1 MDRISL
7 SDLEKTEIEIPA
19 DVWKPGS
26 NPFDRVVV
34 GRILSGSRFNFNAL
48 KETMLTAFKPRKQI
62 DFEKLDNGRFLL
74 NFESPNDLDKVLEGG
89 PWCYDNDLVILK
101 LLLEN
106 DDPLSV
112 PLWWVDFYVLA
123 KGLPISKMTKDMAS
137 FIGNSLGQF
146 RSVDLARNGVAG
158 GSTLRIRVGLDVSKP
173 LRRVSFFRAGSN
185 NFNISYTYERL
196 PNFCYICGI
205 MGHIFQFCEAPNKDD
220 FKKSDKEFPFGPSLR
235 APSRMSYPYRS
246 MRRGSDAFSPHNEN
260 PSRSSLSTTWRKDS
274 RPHDH
279 QLPVRAQVQKLE
291 GTKTHNA
298 AHKQPISDCEMEGT
312 FGASP
317 PTYLNSLTVGSMV
330 PMITSLVKIV
340 SPGDK
345 NQRPISPS
353 HELDHTIDALGVHPV
368 IARSVQSPTKE
379 TQAIQVIIQSP
390 NPSASQRRLFNEP
403 YGDGDLISETNAPPP
418 SPILINIPLQF
429 AMSPARHGHKS
440 VSSRRKK
447 GYSKKFTPKSL
458 KRKMHDISP
467 IPVEVLEPVQKR
479 SHVISDRKETIEAW
493 IRSCHV
499 ALKLAPKLP
508 PIIATS
514 FSSKTLRLSATMQAL
529 QSAALRPSPFDPLR
543 KHHHSAAVPSSNAKP
558 QSKKLNFTISAS
570 AATAAPK
577 RETDPKKR
585 VVITGMGL
593 VSVFGNDV
601 EAYYEKLLSG
611 ESGIAPI
618 DRFDA
623 SKFPTRFGGQIRGFK
638 SEGYID
644 GKNDRRLDDC
654 LRYCIVAGKKALES
668 ADLGGEKLNTIDK
681 IRGGV
686 LVGTGMG
693 GLTVFSDGVQALIEK
708 GHRKITPFFIPYAI
722 TNMGS
727 ALLAI
732 DLGLMGPNYSISTAC
747 ATSNYC
753 FYAAANHIRRG
764 EADLMLAG
772 GTEAAIIPIG
782 LGGFVACRAL
792 SQRNDDP
799 QTASRPWDKDRDG
812 FVMGEGAGVLVMESL
827 EHAMKRGAPII
838 AEYLG
843 GAVNCDA
850 YHMTDPR
857 ADGLGVSSCI
867 HSALEDAGV
876 SPEEVNY
883 INAHATSTI
892 VGDLAELNA
901 IKKVFKNTSEIKIN
915 ATKSM
920 IGHCLGA
927 AGGLE
932 AIATVKAI
940 TTGWLHPTIN
950 QFNPEPS
957 VEFDTV
963 ANKKQQHEVN
973 VAISNSFG
981 FGGHNSVVAFSAF
994 KP

>member
-1 MDRISL
+1 
-7 SDLEKTEIEIPA
+7 
-19 DVWKPGS
+19 
-26 NPFDRVVV
+26 
-34 GRILSGSRFNFNAL
+34 
-48 KETMLTAFKPRKQI
+48 
-62 DFEKLDNGRFLL
+62 
-74 NFESPNDLDKVLEGG
+74 
-89 PWCYDNDLVILK
+89 
-101 LLLEN
+101 
-106 DDPLSV
+106 
-112 PLWWVDFYVLA
+112 
-123 KGLPISKMTKDMAS
+123 
-137 FIGNSLGQF
+137 
-146 RSVDLARNGVAG
+146 
-158 GSTLRIRVGLDVSKP
+158 
-173 LRRVSFFRAGSN
+173 
-185 NFNISYTYERL
+185 
-196 PNFCYICGI
+196 
-205 MGHIFQFCEAPNKDD
+205 
-220 FKKSDKEFPFGPSLR
+220 
-235 APSRMSYPYRS
+235 
-246 MRRGSDAFSPHNEN
+246 
-260 PSRSSLSTTWRKDS
+260 
-274 RPHDH
+274 
-279 QLPVRAQVQKLE
+279 
-291 GTKTHNA
+291 
-298 AHKQPISDCEMEGT
+298 
-312 FGASP
+312 
-317 PTYLNSLTVGSMV
+317 
-330 PMITSLVKIV
+330 
-340 SPGDK
+340 
-345 NQRPISPS
+345 
-353 HELDHTIDALGVHPV
+353 
-368 IARSVQSPTKE
+368 
-379 TQAIQVIIQSP
+379 
-390 NPSASQRRLFNEP
+390 
-403 YGDGDLISETNAPPP
+403 
-418 SPILINIPLQF
+418 
-429 AMSPARHGHKS
+429 
-440 VSSRRKK
+440 
-447 GYSKKFTPKSL
+447 
-458 KRKMHDISP
+458 
-467 IPVEVLEPVQKR
+467 
-479 SHVISDRKETIEAW
+479 
-493 IRSCHV
+493 
-499 ALKLAPKLP
+499 
-508 PIIATS
+508 
-514 FSSKTLRLSATMQAL
+514 MQAL
-529 QSAALRPSPFDPLR
+529 QSTAFLHPSPLETLR
-543 KHHHSAAVPSSNAKP
+543 RSWQHSAALPSYNARATAKRRP
-558 QSKKLNFTISAS
+558 LTLSAS
-570 AATAAPK
+570 TATAPK

-601 EAYYEKLLSG
+601 DAYYEKLLAG
-611 ESGIAPI
+611 ESGITLI

-623 SKFPTRFGGQIRGFK
+623 SKFPTRFGGQIRGFQA
-638 SEGYID
+638 EGYID

-668 ADLGGEKLNTIDK
+668 ADLGGEKLDKLIGDLNECMPIDK
-681 IRGGV
+681 IRAGV

-693 GLTVFSDGVQALIEK
+693 GLSVFSDGVQALIEK

-764 EADLMLAG
+764 EADLMVVG

-799 QTASRPWDKDRDG
+799 RTASRPWDQDRDG

-843 GAVNCDA
+843 GAVTCDA

-867 HSALEDAGV
+867 LSALEDAGV

-883 INAHATSTI
+883 INAHATSTL
-892 VGDLAELNA
+892 VGDLAEINA
-901 IKKVFKNTSEIKIN
+901 IKKVFKDTSDIKIN

-940 TTGWLHPTIN
+940 TTGWLHPSIN

-963 ANKKQQHEVN
+963 ANQKKQHEVN

>member
-1 MDRISL
+1 MQAIQAPTLR
-7 SDLEKTEIEIPA
+7 P
-19 DVWKPGS
+19 
-26 NPFDRVVV
+26 
-34 GRILSGSRFNFNAL
+34 
-48 KETMLTAFKPRKQI
+48 
-62 DFEKLDNGRFLL
+62 
-74 NFESPNDLDKVLEGG
+74 SPL
-89 PWCYDNDLVILK
+89 
-101 LLLEN
+101 
-106 DDPLSV
+106 DPLRNR
-112 PLWWVDFYVLA
+112 
-123 KGLPISKMTKDMAS
+123 T
-137 FIGNSLGQF
+137 QF
-146 RSVDLARNGVAG
+146 PNATSRPSN
-158 GSTLRIRVGLDVSKP
+158 TT
-173 LRRVSFFRAGSN
+173 RRVSF
-185 NFNISYTYERL
+185 
-196 PNFCYICGI
+196 
-205 MGHIFQFCEAPNKDD
+205 
-220 FKKSDKEFPFGPSLR
+220 
-235 APSRMSYPYRS
+235 
-246 MRRGSDAFSPHNEN
+246 
-260 PSRSSLSTTWRKDS
+260 
-274 RPHDH
+274 
-279 QLPVRAQVQKLE
+279 VRA
-291 GTKTHNA
+291 
-298 AHKQPISDCEMEGT
+298 S
-312 FGASP
+312 S
-317 PTYLNSLTVGSMV
+317 TVS
-330 PMITSLVKIV
+330 
-340 SPGDK
+340 
-345 NQRPISPS
+345 
-353 HELDHTIDALGVHPV
+353 
-368 IARSVQSPTKE
+368 
-379 TQAIQVIIQSP
+379 
-390 NPSASQRRLFNEP
+390 
-403 YGDGDLISETNAPPP
+403 
-418 SPILINIPLQF
+418 
-429 AMSPARHGHKS
+429 
-440 VSSRRKK
+440 
-447 GYSKKFTPKSL
+447 
-458 KRKMHDISP
+458 
-467 IPVEVLEPVQKR
+467 
-479 SHVISDRKETIEAW
+479 
-493 IRSCHV
+493 
-499 ALKLAPKLP
+499 
-508 PIIATS
+508 
-514 FSSKTLRLSATMQAL
+514 
-529 QSAALRPSPFDPLR
+529 
-543 KHHHSAAVPSSNAKP
+543 
-558 QSKKLNFTISAS
+558 
-570 AATAAPK
+570 APK
-577 RETDPKKR
+577 REKDPKKR

-593 VSVFGNDV
+593 VSVFGNGVD
-601 EAYYEKLLSG
+601 AYYDKLLSG
-611 ESGIAPI
+611 ESGISLI

-623 SKFPTRFGGQIRGFK
+623 SKFPTRFGGQIRGFN

-654 LRYCIVAGKKALES
+654 LRYCIVAGKKALED
-668 ADLGGEKLNTIDK
+668 ADLGGEKLSKVEILVFGSLNLNSIDK
-681 IRGGV
+681 ERAGV

-732 DLGLMGPNYSISTAC
+732 DLGFMGPNYSISTAC

-764 EADLMLAG
+764 EADMMIAG

-799 QTASRPWDKDRDG
+799 KTASRPWDKDRDG

-867 HSALEDAGV
+867 ESSLEDAGV

-883 INAHATSTI
+883 INAHATSTLA
-892 VGDLAELNA
+892 GDLAEINA
-901 IKKVFKNTSEIKIN
+901 IKKVFKNTSGIKIN

-940 TTGWLHPTIN
+940 TTGWLHPSIN

-957 VEFDTV
+957 VDFDTV